1 MFDVTLVNL
10 ASDARSASTDRGSS
24 DLGTLTADELSAL
37 LENFRE
43 LDPVQ
48 NLEADPQIAVVTR
61 REKHVIRTG
70 QKKLFFYNARHLDE
84 PAQTLTATGIIAE
97 LDGTAA
103 VARTVSS
110 LPPDLPR
117 VEETSV
123 AVTAVAPAEV
133 PSLRWRLAL
142 AAIACALAGYIVYSM
157 FRVAGGIAP
166 SPLRPIAD
174 PTELAADRASLVG
187 VYLTGS
193 EPGQH
198 GIAVLADDTLKLFQ
212 INAQVAPSMIYGT
225 YRLGRRGAALGLAT
239 DQPGGVIDVR
249 DHDTLVYC
257 GETYK
262 RIP

>member
-1 MFDVTLVNL
+1 MFNVTLVNL
-10 ASDARSASTDRGSS
+10 ASDARSASADRGSS

-43 LDPVQ
+43 LDSVQ
-48 NLEADPQIAVVTR
+48 NLEADPQIAVATG
-61 REKHVIRTG
+61 RERHVIRTG
-70 QKKLFFYNARHLDE
+70 QKKLFFYNARHIDE
-84 PAQTLTATGIIAE
+84 PARTLTATEIIAE

-103 VARTVSS
+103 AARTVST
-110 LPPDLPR
+110 LVPDLPPAQEAP
-117 VEETSV
+117 VP
-123 AVTAVAPAEV
+123 VTAVAPADV

-142 AAIACALAGYIVYSM
+142 AAIACALAGYLVYSM
-157 FRVAGGIAP
+157 FGAAGENAL
-166 SPLRPIAD
+166 SPLSPIAD
-174 PTELAADRASLVG
+174 PAGLAADRASLVG

-198 GIAVLADDTLKLFQ
+198 GIVVLADDTLKLFQ

-239 DQPGGVIDVR
+239 DQPGGVIDVLDR
-249 DHDTLVYC
+249 DTLVYC

>member
-1 MFDVTLVNL
+1 MFNVTLVNL
-10 ASDARSASTDRGSS
+10 ASDARSASADRGSS
-24 DLGTLTADELSAL
+24 DLGTLTADELTAL

-48 NLEADPQIAVVTR
+48 NHDAEPQIAIATR
-61 REKHVIRTG
+61 REKYFVRTG
-70 QKKLFFYNARHLDE
+70 QKKLFLYNARHHDE
-84 PAQTLTATGIIAE
+84 PAHTLTAAEIIAE

-103 VARTVSS
+103 AARTVST
-110 LPPDLPR
+110 LPPDLPP

-123 AVTAVAPAEV
+123 PVTAIAPPDV

-157 FRVAGGIAP
+157 FGAAGGNAP
-166 SPLRPIAD
+166 SPLSPIAD
-174 PTELAADRASLVG
+174 PAKLAADRASLVG
-187 VYLTGS
+187 VFLTGS

-198 GIAVLADDTLKLFQ
+198 GIVVLADGTLKLFQ
-212 INAQVAPSMIYGT
+212 INAQVAPSVIYGT
-225 YRLGRRGAALGLAT
+225 YRLGRRGAQLGLAT
-239 DQPGGVIDVR
+239 DLPGGVIEVSNR
-249 DHDTLVYC
+249 DTLVYC

>member
-10 ASDARSASTDRGSS
+10 ASDARSASADRGSS
-24 DLGTLTADELSAL
+24 DLGTLTADELTAL

-48 NLEADPQIAVVTR
+48 NLEADPQIAIATR

-70 QKKLFFYNARHLDE
+70 QKKLFLYNTRHRDE

-103 VARTVSS
+103 AARTVSS
-110 LPPDLPR
+110 LPSDLPP
-117 VEETSV
+117 VEETS
-123 AVTAVAPAEV
+123 APVTAIGPADV
-133 PSLRWRLAL
+133 PALRWRLAL

-157 FRVAGGIAP
+157 FGAAGGNAR
-166 SPLRPIAD
+166 SPLSRIAD
-174 PTELAADRASLVG
+174 PTELATDRASLVG

-198 GIAVLADDTLKLFQ
+198 GIVVLADDTLKLFQ

-239 DQPGGVIDVR
+239 DQPGGVIDVLDR
-249 DHDTLVYC
+249 DNLVFC